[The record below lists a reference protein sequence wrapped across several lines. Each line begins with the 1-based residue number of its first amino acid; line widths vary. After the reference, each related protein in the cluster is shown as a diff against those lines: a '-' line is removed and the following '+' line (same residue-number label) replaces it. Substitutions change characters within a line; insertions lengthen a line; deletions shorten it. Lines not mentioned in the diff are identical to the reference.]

1 MLGLE
6 SGNSAR
12 VRERE
17 TRRGRERREDSLAR
31 FAFSRKRK
39 RRLMNPKSII
49 GEREGRHN
57 KTPKGSEEIALLQK
71 KRRETR
77 ERKLQRVEEEQK
89 RNRKETRIQN
99 HSSS

>member
-6 SGNSAR
+6 RGNSAR

-39 RRLMNPKSII
+39 RRLMNPKSLI

-71 KRRETR
+71 RDERRERGNYNALRKSKR
-77 ERKLQRVEEEQK
+77 ETEKKLE
-89 RNRKETRIQN
+89 I
-99 HSSS
+99 